1 MTFAELLIECYDECN
16 YKSTPAPDIAVRFK
30 RWVNRGLALILS
42 DPGRTKLRNVKGLP
56 FLTEAG
62 VPDYGLPL
70 AMERIDRMYT
80 LDNPRNLILRDDSW
94 VRATDPSE
102 TSEGTPHVHVDHGL
116 KPVFRRPRNTGLW
129 LESSNAGDAG
139 QVTIVGVRTAGD
151 RTIPLVSTLAGIT
164 RVDAAPLSTFAD
176 VLSFTLQTAA
186 AGTVSLF
193 DDAIGGHLLSRI
205 QIGDVSARW
214 QVHRLW
220 PTPSSPETVYI
231 DGQAAIVPLINETDS
246 PMLPESYQDL
256 PALYA
261 QMRHW
266 KKQGDAKRVA
276 LCQVEWDTRIG
287 KLNAYLD
294 YPADWR
300 GMSGRTF
307 EDDARW
313 NNLGGDYPADG
324 YGE

>member
-16 YKSTPAPDIAVRFK
+16 YKSVPAPDIETRFK

-42 DPGRTKLRNVKGLP
+42 DPGRTKLRDVKGLP
-56 FLTEAG
+56 FLTAAQ

-80 LDNPRNLILRDDSW
+80 LDNPRNLVLRDDSW
-94 VRATDPSE
+94 LRNTDPSE
-102 TSEGTPHVHVDHGL
+102 TSEGTPHVHVDHGI
-116 KPVFRRPRNTGLW
+116 KAVFRRPRNTGLW
-129 LESSNAGDAG
+129 AVSSNVVDL
-139 QVTIVGVRTAGD
+139 QPFTIVGVLTVGD
-151 RTIPLVSTLAGIT
+151 KTPPILTTLNGTTPVSIANGDL
-164 RVDAAPLSTFAD
+164 FAD
-176 VLSFTLQTAA
+176 VLSFTLQTQC

-193 DDAIGGHLLSRI
+193 DAATAGHLLSRI
-205 QIGDVSARW
+205 QIGDVTARW
-214 QVHRLW
+214 QRHRLW
-220 PTPSSPETVYI
+220 PTPSAVETVFI
-231 DGQAAIVPLINETDS
+231 DGQSAIVPLVNETDT
-246 PMLPESYQDL
+246 PTLPGSFQDL

-261 QMRHW
+261 QLRHW
-266 KKQGDAKRVA
+266 KKQGDTKRVG
-276 LCQVEWDTRIG
+276 LCLDEWNVRIG

-300 GMSGRTF
+300 GMSGRTL